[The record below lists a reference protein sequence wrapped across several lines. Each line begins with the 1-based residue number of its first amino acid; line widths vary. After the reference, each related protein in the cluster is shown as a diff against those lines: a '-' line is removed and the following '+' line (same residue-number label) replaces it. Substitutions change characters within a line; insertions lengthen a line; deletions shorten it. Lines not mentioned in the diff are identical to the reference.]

1 MARVV
6 FVGELYNA
14 DLSVGGGPIIPA
26 PQPPLGIWG
35 PTDPRPS
42 HPIAGYPW
50 PQPPSG
56 GGPVDPGYSP
66 PWARPWP
73 PYPDNALPG
82 GQPYPDNSLP
92 GYQPRPDHSL
102 PPFAT
107 QLPIIPPQQPQPV
120 PGDPSKAYLVAYV
133 PKADGS
139 GHERITFT
147 VEYPLPSEPPTEATP
162 KG

>member
-1 MARVV
+1 
-6 FVGELYNA
+6 
-14 DLSVGGGPIIPA
+14 
-26 PQPPLGIWG
+26 
-35 PTDPRPS
+35 
-42 HPIAGYPW
+42 
-50 PQPPSG
+50 
-56 GGPVDPGYSP
+56 
-66 PWARPWP
+66 
-73 PYPDNALPG
+73 LPG

-162 KG
+162 KV